1 MSASVNFLPWRQSR
15 QRKRRR
21 LGGLVLAG
29 VMLALLMSGAS
40 RLAQS
45 RLQERLLVCHVDAE
59 RQVIRALT
67 LREEQIGLRLQ
78 EREQQLR
85 QQTARRQ
92 TLAWQARLAAL
103 TERLPA
109 QAWLTGLSYQND
121 VLQLS
126 GVLVRFSALHS
137 LDEQMQHIDGF
148 QPAIAGKMARDK
160 DGRWLFN
167 YQMKRRAVDA
177 AP

>member
-85 QQTARRQ
+85 QQTA
-92 TLAWQARLAAL
+92 
-103 TERLPA
+103 
-109 QAWLTGLSYQND
+109 
-121 VLQLS
+121 
-126 GVLVRFSALHS
+126 
-137 LDEQMQHIDGF
+137 
-148 QPAIAGKMARDK
+148 
-160 DGRWLFN
+160 
-167 YQMKRRAVDA
+167 
-177 AP
+177 